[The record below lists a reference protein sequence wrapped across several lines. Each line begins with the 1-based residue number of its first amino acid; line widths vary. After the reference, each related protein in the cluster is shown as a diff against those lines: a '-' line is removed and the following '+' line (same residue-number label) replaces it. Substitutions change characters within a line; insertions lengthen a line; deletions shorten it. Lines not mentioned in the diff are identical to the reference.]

1 MDRRPLSS
9 DDQALLDAAAQVIHS
24 NYRHRRHTVGSA
36 VRCGSGRVYTGV
48 NVDSCGY
55 GPCAEP
61 VTIGAAIS
69 QGEREIETIVAVA
82 GKEGKRVIAPC
93 GNCRQLLADY
103 APEAMVI
110 LSDGD
115 ELFKVRA
122 IDLLPEA
129 YLNFE

>member
-1 MDRRPLSS
+1 ME
-9 DDQALLDAAAQVIHS
+9 AAARVIHS
-24 NYRHRRHTVGSA
+24 NYRQRRHTVGSA
-36 VRCGSGRVYTGV
+36 LRCGSGRVYTGV

-61 VTIGAAIS
+61 VTIGTAIS
-69 QGEREIETIVAVA
+69 QGERELETIVAVA
-82 GKEGKRVIAPC
+82 GKNGSRVIAPC

-103 APEAMVI
+103 APDAMVI
-110 LSDGD
+110 LADGD

>member
-1 MDRRPLSS
+1 ME
-9 DDQALLDAAAQVIHS
+9 AAARVIHS

-36 VRCGSGRVYTGV
+36 LRCSSGRVYTGV

-61 VTIGAAIS
+61 VTIGTAIS
-69 QGEREIETIVAVA
+69 QGEREVETIVAVA
-82 GKEGKRVIAPC
+82 GKDGNQVIAPC

-110 LSDGD
+110 LADGD

-129 YLNFE
+129 YSNFE